1 MKNLKSIFVNSLKN
15 KFAYK
20 LIEKDL
26 IFLQDKI
33 NPDKYDGAMLLGVNG
48 ISIKSHGN
56 SSSFAFSCAIER
68 CYQFIMNDI
77 NSNIRKELIK
87 I

>member
-1 MKNLKSIFVNSLKN
+1 MHVYNLHPLKN

-20 LIEKDL
+20 LIQSDL
-26 IFLQDKI
+26 NLLQDKI

-48 ISIKSHGN
+48 ISIKSHGGSN
-56 SSSFAFSCAIER
+56 PFAFSCAIER

-77 NSNIRKELIK
+77 TFHTEM
-87 I
+87 